1 MIDLQVIK
9 EGERYVAKFDFDFYI
24 KDVVKDHGF
33 RWEPST
39 KTWWTNSLDQ
49 AIKLAE
55 TAEDHF
61 GLSQLLELQMERVKV
76 QQETLKQSKALSSD
90 KIFPAPKGLKYLPY
104 QRAGIEFAS
113 GRDAVLIADEMGLGK
128 TIQAIGAINNTPDA
142 RNILILCPKSLKQNW
157 LREMEKWDVKGLTI
171 EYNRDGKVFPSSDVV
186 ILNYDVVKKF
196 RDEIDAREWD
206 VLVCDESHYLK
217 GPKSSRTRSVL
228 GHGKKISP
236 IIARKRIFLSGTP
249 VVNRPIDLWTTV
261 NACDPNNEIFGHYMR
276 FIKNY
281 CDAFYDGF
289 GWQTRGAS
297 NLDELQTKLRSTFMI
312 RRLKKDVLT
321 ELPNKR
327 RQVIVL
333 PLNGADKFVT
343 AENQLRFQQ
352 DQIQKDLEKALRE
365 GDLNTVAQLKTQRG
379 YVIQEIAK
387 ARVDIGVAKVP
398 YVVEHVRNAL
408 TQGRVVLFAHHHLVF
423 DHIEELLSKGKD
435 PVKMVKVVGNVSANN
450 RQKAIDDF
458 QSGKADLFLGGLRAA
473 SEGINLTK
481 SHHVIFAE
489 QDWTDAI
496 MQQAEDR
503 CHRIGQVHNVLVQ
516 QLVLDESYD
525 CNMAHKIHE
534 KGHIADL
541 TLNVA

>member
-9 EGERYVAKFDFDFYI
+9 DGERYVAKFDFDYYI
-24 KDVVKDHGF
+24 KDVVKNHGF
-33 RWEPST
+33 RWEPSS

-49 AIKLAE
+49 AIQLAE
-55 TAEDHF
+55 TAEDHSS
-61 GLSQLLELQMERVKV
+61 LSQLLELQMERVKV
-76 QQETLKQSKALSSD
+76 QQETMKQSKALSSD
-90 KIFPAPKGLKYLPY
+90 KIFPAPKGLSYLPY

-128 TIQAIGAINNTPDA
+128 TIQAIGTINNTPDA

-157 LREMEKWDVKGLTI
+157 LREMEKWDVKGLSV

-186 ILNYDVVKKF
+186 ILNYDVVKNF
-196 RDEIDAREWD
+196 RDQIDARDWD

-217 GPKSSRTRSVL
+217 GPKASRTRAVL
-228 GHGKKISP
+228 GHGKKINP

-261 NACDPNNEIFGHYMR
+261 NAFDTGNEVFGHYMR
-276 FIKNY
+276 FIRNY
-281 CDAFYDGF
+281 CDAFYDGY

-321 ELPNKR
+321 ELPEKR
-327 RQVIVL
+327 RQVVVL
-333 PLNGADKFVT
+333 PLNGANNIVS
-343 AENQLRFQQ
+343 AENRLQHEREQILEDLRQAVAK
-352 DQIQKDLEKALRE
+352 KDYDA
-365 GDLNTVAQLKTQRG
+365 VAQLKIQRG

-387 ARVDIGVAKVP
+387 ARVEIGLAKVP

-408 TQGRVVLFAHHHLVF
+408 TQGRVVLFVHHHEVLNQ
-423 DHIEELLSKGKD
+423 IEELLSKGKE
-435 PVKMVKVVGNVSANN
+435 PVKMVKIMGNVSSFN

-458 QSGKADLFLGGLRAA
+458 QAGKADLFIGGLRAA
-473 SEGINLTK
+473 SEGISLTK

-489 QDWTDAI
+489 QDWTKAT
-496 MQQAEDR
+496 MSQAEDR
-503 CHRIGQVHNVLVQ
+503 CHRYGQEHNVLVQ

-525 CNMAHKIHE
+525 CNMAHGIRT
-534 KGHIADL
+534 KGHIEDA